1 MQTSTVLLIILAAIV
16 ALGLVLFQ
24 YYYKSKKRGRL
35 GIVLSF
41 LRFITWFAA
50 FLLLINPKF
59 SKDEYTV
66 EKTNMLLLT
75 DNSSSIAEYGPEVEN
90 ALERLK
96 SSDGITTKFKLNLY
110 SFGSELGTSD
120 SLSFSAK
127 TTNISK
133 ALNTLKEIYPN
144 NSAIVLLTDGN
155 QTFGNDYVYGS
166 ANSKFP
172 IYPVAIGDTTQYED
186 IRIEQVNA
194 NKYAFLKNKYPLE
207 VFISYEGSST
217 VSETVAISLD
227 GRRVF
232 SEDIR
237 LSSSDN
243 SKVINTLLDAGSVG
257 VKYLEVTVSNLQN
270 ERNTTNNSKNLTV
283 EVIDEKTN
291 VAIVSEIQHPDIGA
305 LKKSIESNEQ
315 RSVSIINPDN
325 SDLDDVDLFILY
337 QPNSAFK
344 PIYEY
349 IERKNANSFSII
361 GPHADL
367 GFINGIQKQFR
378 IEDNYPVQEVVPVKN
393 DGFSKFDI
401 SENSFEDYPPLDS
414 DVGPIEMNGE
424 NETLLGMKIKGA
436 TMPSP
441 LLSVVVDA
449 ERKNILLFG
458 ENIWKW
464 RTQAYRNDNS
474 FQDFDEFI
482 GKLMIYLSDNKSKE
496 RLTLDFNSVYE
507 GSNEARISASYFN
520 ETFAFD
526 SNVNLVLQLKNNDT
540 GASNEIPM
548 LLKNGFYE
556 VDLSDRT
563 SGSFQFM
570 VSVKDENLSKSGSFR
585 ILDFDVEQQFVS
597 TNDSKLGQL
606 AERSGGKLFY
616 SNQIDA
622 LIDALTVDERYLPV
636 QSSVKKVVS
645 LIDFRI
651 LLGVIALTL
660 ALEWFFR
667 KYNGLI

>member
-1 MQTSTVLLIILAAIV
+1 MQTSTILLIILAAIV

-35 GIVLSF
+35 GILLSF

-66 EKTNMLLLT
+66 EKTNLLLLT
-75 DNSSSIAEYGPEVEN
+75 DNSSSVAKYASEVES
-90 ALERLK
+90 AIEKLEF
-96 SSDGITTKFKLNLY
+96 SDDMTAKFKMNSY
-110 SFGSELGTSD
+110 NFGSEIGTSD
-120 SLSFSAK
+120 TLSFSEK

-133 ALNTLKEIYPN
+133 AINTLKEIYPN
-144 NSAIVLLTDGN
+144 NSTIVLLTDGN

-166 ANSKFP
+166 ADSKFP
-172 IYPVAIGDTTQYED
+172 VYTVAIGDTTHYED

-217 VSETVAISLD
+217 VSQTVTISLD
-227 GRRVF
+227 GKRVYR
-232 SEDIR
+232 ENLR

-257 VKYLEVTVSNLQN
+257 IKYLEVTVSNLEN
-270 ERNTTNNSKNLTV
+270 ERNTTNNKKNLTV

-291 VAIVSEIQHPDIGA
+291 VAIVSEIRHPDIGA
-305 LKKSIESNEQ
+305 LKKSIEINEQ
-315 RSVSIINPDN
+315 RSVSIIKPNN
-325 SDLDDVDLFILY
+325 NDLDEIDIFILY
-337 QPNSAFK
+337 QPNSTFK
-344 PIYEY
+344 SIYEY
-349 IERKNANSFSII
+349 IEQKNANSFSII

-367 GFINGIQKQFR
+367 RFINNIQKQFR
-378 IEDNYPVQEVVPVKN
+378 IEDNYPLQEVVPVKN
-393 DGFSKFDI
+393 EGFSKFDI
-401 SENSFEDYPPLDS
+401 AENSFEDYPPLAS
-414 DVGPIEMNGE
+414 DVGPIAINWE
-424 NETLLGMKIKGA
+424 NEMLLQMKIKGV
-436 TMPSP
+436 TLQSP
-441 LLSVVVDA
+441 LLSALVQG
-449 ERKNILLFG
+449 ERRNILLFG

-464 RTQAYRNDNS
+464 RIHDYRNENN
-474 FQDFDEFI
+474 FQNFDEFI

-496 RLTLDFNSVYE
+496 RLTLDFKSVYE
-507 GSNEARISASYFN
+507 GSSEARIRTSYFD

-526 SNVNLVLQLKNNDT
+526 SNANLVLQLENNDT
-540 GASNEIPM
+540 GAFNEIPM

-556 VDLSDRT
+556 ADLSDRPAGQYRFT
-563 SGSFQFM
+563 
-570 VSVKDENLSKSGSFR
+570 VSVQNENLSKSGSFR

-597 TNDSKLGQL
+597 TNDEKLGQL
-606 AERSGGKLFY
+606 AQRSGGKLFY

-636 QSSVKKVVS
+636 QSSVKKIVS

-651 LLGVIALTL
+651 LLGLIALTL
-660 ALEWFFR
+660 ALEWFIR

>member
-1 MQTSTVLLIILAAIV
+1 MDTQTVLLIILAAIV

-35 GIVLSF
+35 GILLSF
-41 LRFITWFAA
+41 LRFLTWFAA

-59 SKDEYTV
+59 SKDEYTI
-66 EKTNMLLLT
+66 EKTNLLLLT
-75 DNSSSIAEYGPEVEN
+75 DNSSSISEYGPDVEN
-90 ALERLK
+90 ALDKLR
-96 SSDGITTKFKLNLY
+96 SSDGITTKFKLNPY
-110 SFGSELGTSD
+110 SFGSELNASD

-133 ALNTLKEIYPN
+133 AINTLKEIYPSN
-144 NSAIVLLTDGN
+144 TAIIVLTDGN

-166 ANSKFP
+166 ADSKFP
-172 IYPVAIGDTTQYED
+172 IYPVAIGDTTRYED

-194 NKYAFLKNKYPLE
+194 NKYAFLKNKYPIEL
-207 VFISYEGSST
+207 FISYEGSST
-217 VSETVAISLD
+217 VSETVTISLD
-227 GRRVF
+227 GRRVY
-232 SEDIR
+232 SENIN

-257 VKYLEVTVSNLQN
+257 IKYLEVSVSNLEN
-270 ERNTTNNSKNLTV
+270 ERNTTNNKKNLTV

-291 VAIVSEIQHPDIGA
+291 VAIVSEIRHPDIGA

-315 RSVSIINPDN
+315 RSVSIIEPND
-325 SDLDDVDLFILY
+325 SELDYIDIFILY

-344 PIYEY
+344 SIYEY

-361 GPHADL
+361 GPNADL
-367 GFINGIQKQFR
+367 SFINGVQKQFR
-378 IEDNYPVQEVVPVKN
+378 IDDNYPVQEVVPVKN

-401 SENSFEDYPPLDS
+401 SENSFEDYPPLDT
-414 DVGPIEMNGE
+414 DVGPIVINEE
-424 NETLLGMKIKGA
+424 NEMLLQMKIKGVI
-436 TMPSP
+436 MPSP
-441 LLSVVVDA
+441 LLSAVVDD

-464 RTQAYRNDNS
+464 RTQAYRNEQS

-496 RLTLDFNSVYE
+496 RLTLDYNSVYE
-507 GSNEARISASYFN
+507 GNSEARISASYFD

-526 SNVNLVLQLKNNDT
+526 SNANLVLLLKSNDT
-540 GASNEIPM
+540 RVSNEIPM

-556 VDLSDRT
+556 ADLSNR
-563 SGSFQFM
+563 SAGQYQFT
-570 VSVKDENLSKSGSFR
+570 VSVKNENLSKSGSFR

-597 TNDSKLGQL
+597 TNDAKLEQL

-622 LIDALTVDERYLPV
+622 LIEALTVDERYLPV
-636 QSSVKKVVS
+636 QSSTKKVVS

-651 LLGVIALTL
+651 LLGIIAMTL
-660 ALEWFFR
+660 ALEWFIR